1 MTKIKELMMYVGTIG
16 AMISGLAY
24 IIITV
29 IMILGFE
36 KEMELESQL
45 IFSIIG
51 AVVGIA
57 IMSMLRTQGVTFAS
71 NEPESKATMQEYRKL
86 LNLKKTQKKLKR
98 IESFMIIQFIKD
110 LFTKVLSILISTFG
124 ILYLVLEGNGDF
136 SLIGLAIANLL
147 MFTSFG
153 LIALSRAYD
162 FYINEH
168 IPTIKELIKRMNER
182 PLIKL
187 NSEEFS
193 PDEKEGQNANL

>member
-16 AMISGLAY
+16 AMISGIAY
-24 IIITV
+24 VIITV

-36 KEMELESQL
+36 KSMELESQL

-51 AVVGIA
+51 AVVGIS

-98 IESFMIIQFIKD
+98 IESFMIFQFFKD

-136 SLIGLAIANLL
+136 SLIGLAVANLL
-147 MFTSFG
+147 MFISFG
-153 LIALSRAYD
+153 LIALSKAYD

-182 PLIKL
+182 P
-187 NSEEFS
+187 FV
-193 PDEKEGQNANL
+193 DEKEEQNANL

>member
-1 MTKIKELMMYVGTIG
+1 MTKIKELMIYVGTIG
-16 AMISGLAY
+16 AGISGLAY
-24 IIITV
+24 ITITIIL
-29 IMILGFE
+29 ILGFE

-86 LNLKKTQKKLKR
+86 LNLKKSQKKLKR
-98 IESFMIIQFIKD
+98 IESFMIFQFLKD

-136 SLIGLAIANLL
+136 SLIGLAVANLL

-153 LIALSRAYD
+153 MIALSKAYD

-182 PLIKL
+182 PLI
-187 NSEEFS
+187 
-193 PDEKEGQNANL
+193 DEKEGQNANLQ